1 MDKLIYTSMTG
12 ASAAQERQAVL
23 ANNLANVSTTGFRA
37 QLSTFRS
44 VPVNG
49 DGASTRVFAAEATST
64 AGFDTTPGSAQKTER
79 NLDAMAQ
86 GNAWFAVQGLDG
98 TEAYSRNGAFEVNPQ
113 GTLINSFGQ
122 TVLSGDGAPV
132 DVPPGAAITLA
143 PDGTITSK
151 VDGQPASVLARLKMV
166 TPTDDD
172 PIRRGPD
179 GLFRSTSGNPLPPD
193 VNAKLQTGAL
203 ESSNVS
209 AIGTMV
215 SMIEAARQF
224 DHQSRLMTNAE
235 SMDKSASQLLSV
247 N

>member
-49 DGASTRVFAAEATST
+49 DGASTRVFAAEATS
-64 AGFDTTPGSAQKTER
+64 GFDTTPGSTQKTER

-86 GNAWFAVQGLDG
+86 GNAWFAVQGTDG

-113 GTLINSFGQ
+113 GTLVNSFGQ
-122 TVLSGDGAPV
+122 TVLSADGAPV
-132 DVPPGAAITLA
+132 DVPQGALITLA
-143 PDGTITSK
+143 PDGTITTK
-151 VDGQPASVLARLKMV
+151 VDGQPASVLARLKLA
-166 TPTDDD
+166 TPAADD
-172 PIRRGPD
+172 PIKRGED
-179 GLFRSTSGNPLPPD
+179 GLFRSTSGNPLPSDPT
-193 VNAKLQTGAL
+193 AKLQTGSL

-209 AIGTMV
+209 AVGTMV
-215 SMIEAARQF
+215 AMIEAARQF
-224 DHQSRLMTNAE
+224 DSQSKLMTSAE
-235 SMDKSASQLLSV
+235 TMDKSASQLLSV

>member
-49 DGASTRVFAAEATST
+49 DGASTRVFAAEATSAT
-64 AGFDTTPGSAQKTER
+64 GYDATPGAAQKTER

-113 GTLINSFGQ
+113 GTLVNSFGQ
-122 TVLSGDGAPV
+122 TVLSADGGPI
-132 DVPPGAAITLA
+132 DVPPGAGITLA

-151 VDGQPASVLARLKMV
+151 VDGQPSSVLARLKLA
-166 TPTDDD
+166 TPDPQD
-172 PIRRGPD
+172 PIKRSED
-179 GLFRSTSGNPLPPD
+179 GLFRTTSGNPMAPD
-193 VNAKLQTGAL
+193 PLAKLQTGSL

-209 AIGTMV
+209 AVGTMV
-215 SMIEAARQF
+215 AMIEAARQF
-224 DHQSRLMTNAE
+224 DSQSKLMTNAE

>member
-12 ASAAQERQAVL
+12 ANAAQERQSVL

-49 DGASTRVFAAEATST
+49 DGASTRVFAAEATS
-64 AGFDTTPGSAQKTER
+64 GFDDTPGSAQHTDR

-113 GTLINSFGQ
+113 GTLVNNFGQ
-122 TVLSGDGAPV
+122 TVLSADGAPV
-132 DVPPGAAITLA
+132 DVPQGAAITLA

-151 VDGQPASVLARLKMV
+151 VDGQPPSTLARLKLA
-166 TPTDDD
+166 TPTADD
-172 PIRRGPD
+172 PIKRSDD
-179 GLFRSTSGNPLPPD
+179 GLFRTASGNPMASDPA
-193 VNAKLQTGAL
+193 AKLQTGAI
-203 ESSNVS
+203 EGSNVS
-209 AIGTMV
+209 AVGTMV
-215 SMIEAARQF
+215 AMIEAARQF
-224 DHQSRLMTNAE
+224 DSQSKLMSSAE
-235 SMDKSASQLLSV
+235 TMDKSASQLLSV